1 MANRYGT
8 RSFVK
13 SNMVPSPSVT
23 NGQNKRKLASSQVKA
38 AKIQK
43 TQQEVL
49 PLSQQHQ
56 TVSSVTPSS
65 STTTSNST
73 PTQINPSTTTS
84 NSSPD
89 QIDTTNTLQLLHQ
102 LHLKE
107 QLIEKLKLNL
117 ERVEKEKIEIAL
129 KNNLLQQRIT
139 TEPHYLSNDLTE
151 SDDDHNYFQ
160 NRLTP
165 GVASAKYSKN
175 SNALLEDNPPRP
187 LVVQPTTSQAHRSQI
202 ATQSIIQP
210 YNQMDSQVPF
220 INRKLP
226 QFAGK
231 PLDDFEAWEISC
243 KKFIN
248 QFPGK
253 SNLELNGCS
262 GSRCSRP

>member
-23 NGQNKRKLASSQVKA
+23 NGQNKRKTASSQVKS

-175 SNALLEDNPPRP
+175 SNALLEDNPLQP
-187 LVVQPTTSQAHRSQI
+187 LVV
-202 ATQSIIQP
+202 
-210 YNQMDSQVPF
+210 
-220 INRKLP
+220 
-226 QFAGK
+226 
-231 PLDDFEAWEISC
+231 
-243 KKFIN
+243 
-248 QFPGK
+248 
-253 SNLELNGCS
+253 
-262 GSRCSRP
+262 